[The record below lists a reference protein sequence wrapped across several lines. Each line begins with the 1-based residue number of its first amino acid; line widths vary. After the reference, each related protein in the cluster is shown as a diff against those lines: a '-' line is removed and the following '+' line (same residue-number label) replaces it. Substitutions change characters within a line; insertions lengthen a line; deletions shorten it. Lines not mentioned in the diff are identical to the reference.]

1 MLTNNEI
8 IARCIL
14 KDRQAQKLL
23 YEKYTAK
30 MFGYCLRYS
39 NNRADAQDLLQ
50 DGFIKVFDSISSL
63 KETAHLEAWMSR
75 IFINLSLS
83 RFRKLARGPIIVE
96 VDDILDESIR
106 DVYSVELEPMEIN
119 EVLKCMRELPEK
131 YRLVLN
137 MYAIDK
143 MGHKEIAE
151 ALGTSLNNSKSLLH
165 RARIML
171 KKEVFENNRNK
182 ETEK

>member
-14 KDRQAQKLL
+14 KDRQAQKAL
-23 YEKYTAK
+23 YEKYAAK
-30 MFGYCLRYS
+30 MFGFCLRYS
-39 NNRADAQDLLQ
+39 IGRADAQDLLQ
-50 DGFIKVFDSISSL
+50 DGFIKVFDSINSL
-63 KETAHLEAWMSR
+63 KEVAQLEAWMSR

-83 RFRKLARGPIIVE
+83 RFRKLTRGPVMVG
-96 VDDILDESIR
+96 VDDILDDSIR
-106 DVYSVELEPMEIN
+106 DIYSVELEPMEIN
-119 EVLKCMRELPEK
+119 EVLKCMMTLPEK

-137 MYAIDK
+137 LYAIDK
-143 MGHKEIAE
+143 MSHKEIAE
-151 ALGTSLNNSKSLLH
+151 MLGTSLNNSKSLLH

-171 KKEVFENNRNK
+171 KEVLEKNRNK